1 MFGYSQLVAVA
12 VFVLEVAPMESVMI
26 VDVVGVASN
35 AFVDA
40 DDAVVEVV
48 VMMPMDA
55 GELVDT
61 AIDGDAAA
69 VVVREAVVD
78 GFDETKQ

>member
-26 VDVVGVASN
+26 VDVVGVASI